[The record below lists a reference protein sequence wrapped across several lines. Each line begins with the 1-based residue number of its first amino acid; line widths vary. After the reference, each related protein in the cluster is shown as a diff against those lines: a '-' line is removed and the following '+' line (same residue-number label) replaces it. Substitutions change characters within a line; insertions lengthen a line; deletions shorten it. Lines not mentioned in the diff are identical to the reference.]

1 MDNTVTSDLIL
12 TADRQ
17 LADGGRAL
25 GLTLSEEMRARLT
38 KYLEL
43 LYEWNQRINLTRIA
57 PEDAVALHFLDSLLI
72 ASVVTM
78 PTGGY
83 VIDIGCGAGLP
94 GLCIAICWPDIN
106 VTLIDGTRKKITF
119 VQHVIDTLGLT
130 NARALHA
137 RAETLCLEDAH
148 RHAYDIVVA
157 RAVAELGLLGKLF
170 APLMRKGARGV
181 AYKGPEVEKE
191 LKGAQKELARL
202 RLVATITPVR
212 IPETDLERRMVVFH
226 SSTEAARSPRSSSE
240 NH

>member
-12 TADRQ
+12 NADRH
-17 LADGGRAL
+17 LAEGGRAL
-25 GLTLSEEMRARLT
+25 GLPLSEEMRAQLT

-43 LYEWNQRINLTRIA
+43 LYEWNQRINLTRIS
-57 PEDAVALHFLDSLLI
+57 PEDAVPLHFLDSLLI

-78 PTGGY
+78 PRGGY

-106 VTLIDGTRKKITF
+106 VTLIDGTRKKIAF

-148 RHAYDIVVA
+148 RHAYDVVVA

-170 APLMRKGARGV
+170 APLMRKGSVGV

-191 LKGAQKELARL
+191 LKGAKKELTRPRL
-202 RLVATITPVR
+202 EATVTPVR
-212 IPETDLERRMVVFH
+212 IPGTDLERRMVVFRGE
-226 SSTEAARSPRSSSE
+226 SKVS
-240 NH
+240 